1 MQEKLKALEALI
13 SDRFAGESSGH
24 DTFHIARVVKNA
36 RWIAKREGVDSTW
49 PEVLAWVHELG
60 DYKVEEGLDP
70 AEEIKMALA
79 QCGFSESEIAN
90 VVSWAA
96 DIGFRGGLAP
106 KVDVPIEVAIVSDA
120 DLIDA
125 LGAMGV
131 ARTFA
136 YGGSKGREMYN
147 PNIPPIEFSNAE
159 EYKKNK
165 GPTHNHFYEKLL
177 KLPQFLRT
185 ASGKKLGEERHK
197 VLRDF
202 LEQFEAEMWVDAKAI

>member
-1 MQEKLKALEALI
+1 MQEKLKALETLI
-13 SDRFAGESSGH
+13 SERFAGESSGH

-36 RWIAKREGVDSTW
+36 RWIAEREGVDSLW

-70 AEEIKMALA
+70 AQEIKKALT
-79 QCGFSESEIAN
+79 QCGFSEGDIET

-106 KVDVPIEVAIVSDA
+106 KQDIPIEVAIVSDA

-136 YGGSKGREMYN
+136 YGGTKGREMYN
-147 PNIPPIEFSNAE
+147 PNIPPVAFSDAE
-159 EYKKNK
+159 EYKKNQ

-177 KLPQFLRT
+177 RLPQYLRT
-185 ASGKKLGEERHK
+185 KSGQELGAQRHK
-197 VLRDF
+197 ITKDF
-202 LEQFEAEMWVDAKAI
+202 LEQFEAEM